1 MKPAVAPPDYRHRAA
16 LRRRLGKA
24 FMYLALIAI
33 ALTTAL
39 PFVWMFFTSLH
50 PRMAQA
56 PTMSTLL
63 RPPKWRFVGWRGV
76 QQSNGPRAI
85 VVMNGPSTTVAWFEK
100 IGGEPVRVPVQSINP
115 ASRPADLQRSSN
127 DALRYRLEVK
137 TEGSGEVLIDP
148 PSPDGTYATG
158 TVVRLTAKPDP
169 GWHPDNYSYVFFFP
183 ELPMGWFIANSFIVT
198 GGVVLFQLTLCSLA
212 AFAFSRLHW
221 RGRDTLFFLFILIMM
236 IPGQVLVV
244 PLFLIVERLGMI
256 NTYWGLII
264 PAQYLSTAFGTFLL
278 RQFFITIPPS
288 LDEAARLDGCSEL
301 GVLWHVIL
309 PAARP
314 ALATVAA
321 FAFIWT
327 WTDFY
332 WALIVTHSRDMR
344 TLEVGLSVFNESFS
358 GTQYPVRMAAAII
371 VLLPVLAVFL
381 LLQRYFVRGV
391 VMSGVKG

>member
-1 MKPAVAPPDYRHRAA
+1 MSQAA
-16 LRRRLGKA
+16 HGSAAGGPSRWRRRLGA
-24 FMYLALIAI
+24 WVNYALLVAI
-33 ALTTAL
+33 ASATAL
-39 PFVWMFFTSLH
+39 PFVWMLLTSLH
-50 PRMAQA
+50 QKTAEA
-56 PTMSTLL
+56 PTMATLFQ
-63 RPPKWRFVGWRGV
+63 PPKWRLAGWEGAPVAEGLVAR
-76 QQSNGPRAI
+76 
-85 VVMNGPSTTVAWFEK
+85 VVMDRPRTVTAWFEK
-100 IGGEPVRVPVQSINP
+100 VGGEKVLVPAP
-115 ASRPADLQRSSN
+115 AGPPDQTPAEQGGTAG
-127 DALRYRLEVK
+127 DALRPLLEIK
-137 TEGSGEVLIDP
+137 THGAGEVIADP
-148 PSPDGTYATG
+148 PSSDGRYPAG
-158 TVVRLTAKPDP
+158 TEVRLTAQPDP
-169 GWHPDNYSYVFFFP
+169 GWHPDNYSYVLTFP
-183 ELPMGWFIANSFIVT
+183 ELPIKRWVVNSFVVT
-198 GGVVLFQLTLCSLA
+198 GGVVLLQLTLCSLA

-221 RGRDTLFFLFILIMM
+221 RGRDTTFFLFILTMM

-244 PLFLIVERLGMI
+244 PLFLLVEKLGWM

-332 WALIVTHSRDMR
+332 WALIATHTRDMR
-344 TLEVGLSVFNESFS
+344 TLEVGLSIFNESFA
-358 GTQYPVRMAAAII
+358 GTRYPIRMAAAVI
-371 VLLPVLAVFL
+371 VLVPVLGVFL

-391 VMSGVKG
+391 TMSGVKG